1 MNKKSKIFIAG
12 HKGLVGKSI
21 LQKLKDDKYENLIY
35 LDKKRLDLRN
45 QLKVNN
51 FFKKKK
57 PDYVFLV
64 AAKVGGILTNI
75 NHKAEFIYDNIL
87 IQSNVIHASYLY
99 GVKKLIFLGSNCI
112 YPKKINRP
120 LKETDLIY
128 GDFEKTN
135 DAYAVAKVSGI
146 KMCQSYN
153 LQYKTNFLTLIPSSI
168 FGSNDNFDQKN
179 SHFLTSLIN
188 RSIKLKLRKK
198 KKFVVWGNGE
208 PKREVIYQEDV
219 ALACVYFMKKKVLKH
234 DVINIGTGF
243 ELKIKDYIKLI
254 FKMIE
259 PKHKFKII
267 YDKKKPNG
275 IKRKIL
281 NSSVANNY
289 GWKPKFSL
297 IDSIKKTISTY
308 TKSLS

>member
-12 HKGLVGKSI
+12 HNGLVGKSI
-21 LQKLKDDKYENLIY
+21 FQKLKNDEYQNLLY

-45 QLKVNN
+45 QLEVNN
-51 FFKKKK
+51 FFKKNK
-57 PDYVFLV
+57 PEYVFLV

-75 NHKAEFIYDNIL
+75 NNKAELIYDNIL
-87 IQSNVIHASYLY
+87 IQSNVIHASYIA

-112 YPKKINRP
+112 YPKKLNRA

-135 DAYAVAKVSGI
+135 DAYAIAKVAGL

-153 LQYKTNFLTLIPSSI
+153 HQYKTNFLTLIPASI
-168 FGSNDNFDQKN
+168 FGGNDNFDSQN

-188 RSIKLKLRKK
+188 RSIDLKLKK
-198 KKFVVWGNGE
+198 KKFFLVWGNGE

-219 ALACVYFMKKKVLKH
+219 ALACIYFMKKKELKH
-234 DVINIGTGF
+234 DLINIGSGYEF
-243 ELKIKDYIKLI
+243 KIKDYVNFIIKI
-254 FKMIE
+254 ID
-259 PKHKFKII
+259 PKHKFKIV

-275 IKRKIL
+275 IKRKLL
-281 NSSVANNY
+281 NSKIAKNY

-297 IDSIKKTISTY
+297 IDSIKKTILTY
-308 TKSLS
+308 NKFSL

>member
-12 HKGLVGKSI
+12 HNGLVGKSI
-21 LQKLKDDKYENLIY
+21 FQKLKNDEYQNLLY

-45 QLKVNN
+45 QLEVNN
-51 FFKKKK
+51 FFKKNK
-57 PDYVFLV
+57 PEYVFLV

-75 NHKAEFIYDNIL
+75 NNKAELIYDNIL
-87 IQSNVIHASYLY
+87 IQSNVIHASYIT

-112 YPKKINRP
+112 YPKKLNRA

-135 DAYAVAKVSGI
+135 DAYAIAKVAGL

-153 LQYKTNFLTLIPSSI
+153 HQYKTNFLTLIPASI
-168 FGSNDNFDQKN
+168 FGGNDNFDSQN

-188 RSIKLKLRKK
+188 RSIDLKLKK
-198 KKFVVWGNGE
+198 KKFFLVWGNGE

-219 ALACVYFMKKKVLKH
+219 ALACIYFMKKKELKH
-234 DVINIGTGF
+234 DLINIGSGYEF
-243 ELKIKDYIKLI
+243 KIKDYVNFIIKI
-254 FKMIE
+254 ID
-259 PKHKFKII
+259 PKHKFKIV

-275 IKRKIL
+275 IKRKLL
-281 NSSVANNY
+281 NSKIAKNY

-297 IDSIKKTISTY
+297 IDSIKKTILTY
-308 TKSLS
+308 NKFSL